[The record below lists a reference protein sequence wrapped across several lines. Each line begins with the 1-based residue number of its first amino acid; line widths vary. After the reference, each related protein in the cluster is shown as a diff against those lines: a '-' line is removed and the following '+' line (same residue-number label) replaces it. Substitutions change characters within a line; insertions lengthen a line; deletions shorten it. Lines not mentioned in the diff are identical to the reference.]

1 MRGLRQLTAM
11 VGALMTAF
19 ALLLLGAPP
28 SAAGGPTSVLLASP
42 TSHRTASL
50 HGTQEEYG
58 RLEKL
63 LAPAGSALD
72 QSREEAPEWG
82 EEGIWGEQSSDM
94 VNVTWMAHDVTPWR
108 VDRVHTAAK
117 DTQNVW
123 IHTTLGMGGAT
134 GAPGNGVWHRA
145 KQPEELRK
153 LLLGLGVLGDASG
166 DRAQGELPST
176 DAPAEPRADTG
187 ERIAGD
193 KAATSAPDLAD
204 SARWAIP
211 ALGLGLLLGS
221 GATLLLRRAAARHES
236 GPPRGPRQELI
247 DA

>member
-1 MRGLRQLTAM
+1 
-11 VGALMTAF
+11 
-19 ALLLLGAPP
+19 
-28 SAAGGPTSVLLASP
+28 
-42 TSHRTASL
+42 
-50 HGTQEEYG
+50 
-58 RLEKL
+58 
-63 LAPAGSALD
+63 
-72 QSREEAPEWG
+72 
-82 EEGIWGEQSSDM
+82 M

-108 VDRVHTAAK
+108 VDRVYTAAP

-123 IHTTLGMGGAT
+123 IHTTLGMGDDAD
-134 GAPGNGVWHRA
+134 ARGNGVWHRA

-153 LLLGLGVLGDASG
+153 LLVDLGVLGNASG
-166 DRAQGELPST
+166 DPAQGELPST
-176 DAPAEPRADTG
+176 ETPAEARADTG
-187 ERIAGD
+187 QKTVGD
-193 KAATSAPDLAD
+193 KAAASAPDLAD